1 MSPSF
6 AEIAPRYDALRPLS
20 AGDRARLETMLR
32 EAALQPGDQVVEVG
46 CGTGRS
52 TLPLSAMTPA
62 RVMGVDTEVRM
73 LDVARGK
80 DAAGRVDWVR
90 GSAYRLPLA
99 EGTAA
104 LVMMVM
110 VVHLLRQGVRAFPE
124 ARRILRPGGHLSL
137 WTFTPRHVEEFYLN
151 PYFPSIAVIDRPR
164 FPSAAVL
171 SAELRRAGFDE
182 PRVQLMDE
190 PRQLDIAD
198 VVDRVRGRYISTLAM
213 LAPLE
218 YRLGLQQLEEMLAR
232 DRSIRLTQR
241 SEWAIITA
249 PEDKKGAAGAPVSSL
264 VSAGAIDTL
273 GLRL

>member
-6 AEIAPRYDALRPLS
+6 AEIAPHYDALRPLS

-32 EAALQPGDQVVEVG
+32 EAALQPGDLVVEVG
-46 CGTGRS
+46 CGTGRL

-62 RVMGVDTEVRM
+62 LVTGVDAEVRM

-110 VVHLLRQGVRAFPE
+110 VVHLLRQRVRAFRE
-124 ARRILRPGGHLSL
+124 ARRILRPGGQLSL

-164 FPSAAVL
+164 FPSTAML
-171 SAELRRAGFDE
+171 SAELRRAE
-182 PRVQLMDE
+182 
-190 PRQLDIAD
+190 
-198 VVDRVRGRYISTLAM
+198 TT
-213 LAPLE
+213 
-218 YRLGLQQLEEMLAR
+218 R
-232 DRSIRLTQR
+232 DRRCRRPRARPLYLN
-241 SEWAIITA
+241 AGYA
-249 PEDKKGAAGAPVSSL
+249 GAARVPARSAAARGD
-264 VSAGAIDTL
+264 AGARSLDPADAAL
-273 GLRL
+273 RVGDHHRPEMRRGARGLLCS